1 MQSDIAVC
9 IMLIVGGVFP
19 YVVPFILQSL
29 ETVNP
34 NLTYIKNSLYRF
46 CNLTF
51 SEKIFKTIYL
61 SVYN

>member
-9 IMLIVGGVFP
+9 IILIVGRVFP